1 MTTERKDGG
10 PDNPPAFPPNAGWRD
25 NDPDCRG
32 LSMRD
37 WFAGQALVAIS
48 DYAPLGNPVGIG
60 AREHA
65 KTLAVHAYAIADAML
80 SERQKGG
87 AGWRPIETAPYEK
100 RVLVYCTRWGVTEAF
115 QYREAGWKSYG
126 VGGSYG
132 CEPTHWQPLPSPPE
146 PSNG

>member
-10 PDNPPAFPPNAGWRD
+10 PAHPTNMLEHVPGMS
-25 NDPDCRG
+25 
-32 LSMRD
+32 LRD

-87 AGWRPIETAPYEK
+87 A
-100 RVLVYCTRWGVTEAF
+100 
-115 QYREAGWKSYG
+115 
-126 VGGSYG
+126 
-132 CEPTHWQPLPSPPE
+132 
-146 PSNG
+146 

>member
-10 PDNPPAFPPNAGWRD
+10 PVHPVHDAGQLLHE
-25 NDPDCRG
+25 G
-32 LSMRD
+32 LSLRD

-87 AGWRPIETAPYEK
+87 A
-100 RVLVYCTRWGVTEAF
+100 
-115 QYREAGWKSYG
+115 
-126 VGGSYG
+126 
-132 CEPTHWQPLPSPPE
+132 
-146 PSNG
+146 